1 MTDTVRCWI
10 AGILITGGLLF
21 AAVSIL
27 GVFRFRFVMNRM
39 HCAAILDTLSMA
51 GIFGGLMVAKASLA
65 FTPKLLAAL
74 VVLWVGS
81 PIASHLVSRME
92 IATDE
97 TAAEHI
103 KLDVIELMLLFLLL
117 VCGVATCLSR
127 NLLVSLVIFMA
138 YSVMM
143 SIVWVLLQAPDLA
156 ITEAAVGAG
165 VSSVLLFLTLKKI
178 RDIRKKVQDEE
189 K

>member
-39 HCAAILDTLSMA
+39 HCAAILDTIAMA
-51 GIFGGLMVAKASLA
+51 GILGGLMVAKASMA

-103 KLDVIELMLLFLLL
+103 KL
-117 VCGVATCLSR
+117 
-127 NLLVSLVIFMA
+127 
-138 YSVMM
+138 
-143 SIVWVLLQAPDLA
+143 
-156 ITEAAVGAG
+156 
-165 VSSVLLFLTLKKI
+165 
-178 RDIRKKVQDEE
+178 EE
-189 K
+189 DTNGCD

>member
-1 MTDTVRCWI
+1 MFDTIRYGI
-10 AGILITGGLLF
+10 AAALMLLGV
-21 AAVSIL
+21 AAGAVSIL

-65 FTPKLLAAL
+65 YTPKLLAAL

-97 TAAEHI
+97 TAPQHI
-103 KLDVIELMLLFLLL
+103 KV
-117 VCGVATCLSR
+117 
-127 NLLVSLVIFMA
+127 
-138 YSVMM
+138 
-143 SIVWVLLQAPDLA
+143 
-156 ITEAAVGAG
+156 
-165 VSSVLLFLTLKKI
+165 
-178 RDIRKKVQDEE
+178 EE
-189 K
+189 DTNGCH